1 MTERFQ
7 TKSPNS
13 PVALYLHTA
22 QMSRHSGGSLPAGGI
37 CSRISAKT
45 TRSPS
50 YCTARYFSA
59 LLRGAV
65 LAFVWFFTW
74 ERPREEW
81 SEAAL
86 RAEEEKKKLT
96 LGQSLNRLFV
106 ELSSTLRIKIFRQHL
121 GMYLGGYIAQD
132 VFNAVFTYYVVF
144 VLMQEASMA
153 SNLLGTMAIFQFL
166 AVIGMI
172 PLCIRFGPAPSYRMV
187 VVLFGLASLSYAVL
201 YYAGLSDV
209 YALLLLISAVAG
221 LGRGGINYVPWNTY
235 TYIADVDEVI
245 TGQRREG
252 IFAGIMT
259 LTRKASQAGAVMLV
273 GIVMQM
279 SGFVSGQKVQPA
291 EVSHTILMILSV
303 GTILVLFC
311 GFLVS
316 LRFKLNL
323 QTHSTLREETA
334 KMRESGHAMPRGGDP
349 AGPRHRGDAGRDAV

>member
-1 MTERFQ
+1 MLT
-7 TKSPNS
+7 
-13 PVALYLHTA
+13 
-22 QMSRHSGGSLPAGGI
+22 
-37 CSRISAKT
+37 
-45 TRSPS
+45 
-50 YCTARYFSA
+50 
-59 LLRGAV
+59 
-65 LAFVWFFTW
+65 FVWFFTW

-81 SEAAL
+81 TKAAL
-86 RAEEEKKKLT
+86 RAEEEKKNLT
-96 LGQSLNRLFV
+96 LAQSLSRLFT

-153 SNLLGTMAIFQFL
+153 SNLLGTMAIFQFI
-166 AVIGMI
+166 AVIAMI

-187 VVLFGLASLSYAVL
+187 VVLFGLASLSYAGL

-209 YALLLLISAVAG
+209 YALLLLVSAVAG

-259 LTRKASQAGAVMLV
+259 LTRKASQAGAIMLV

-279 SGFVSGQKVQPA
+279 SGFVSGQKVQA
-291 EVSHTILMILSV
+291 EGVSHTILMILSV
-303 GTILVLFC
+303 GTILVLIC

-334 KMRESGHAMPRGGDP
+334 KMRETGRATPESATPEARATVEMLAGMPYECLWGNNNIGYLNRNNPAAPSLKQAASLNSTYNRG
-349 AGPRHRGDAGRDAV
+349 

>member
-1 MTERFQ
+1 MLT
-7 TKSPNS
+7 
-13 PVALYLHTA
+13 
-22 QMSRHSGGSLPAGGI
+22 
-37 CSRISAKT
+37 
-45 TRSPS
+45 
-50 YCTARYFSA
+50 
-59 LLRGAV
+59 
-65 LAFVWFFTW
+65 FVWFFTW

-106 ELSSTLRIKIFRQHL
+106 ELSSTLRIRIFRQHL

-279 SGFVSGQKVQPA
+279 SGFVSGQKTQPA
-291 EVSHTILMILSV
+291 EVSHTILLILSV
-303 GTILVLFC
+303 GTLLVLFC

-316 LRFKLNL
+316 LRFRLNL

-334 KMRESGHAMPRGGDP
+334 KMRESGRAMPEAASPHARATVEMLAGMPFESLWGNNNIGYLNRNKPAAPSLKGRAVLNSTYNRG
-349 AGPRHRGDAGRDAV
+349 